1 MILRRS
7 MIVGAISVV
16 TAGVAPAALADNYF
30 SLWGAYTDVKDFDF
44 QVATGTI
51 NTDFDNGYGFGA
63 AIGWRLREVG
73 TGNRLRAEAE
83 VSYRSNDVDT
93 HKLNGGALAGSAGDI
108 ESTAA
113 MVNVLVDFSEQSSF
127 SPYLGGGL
135 GIAHIEADGFGV
147 TAIPNV
153 VSEGESV
160 LAFQVIVGAS
170 WDISQS
176 TEIFGEYRYFATD
189 DPKVQTS
196 AATGGVSTEIE
207 YQSNNVL
214 LGVRFSY

>member
-1 MILRRS
+1 
-7 MIVGAISVV
+7 MIVGVISVLA
-16 TAGVAPAALADNYF
+16 AGASSSARADNYF
-30 SLWGAYTDVKDFDF
+30 SLWGAYTDVRDFDF
-44 QVATGTI
+44 QVSTGTI
-51 NTDFDNGYGFGA
+51 NTEFDNGYGFGA

-73 TGNRLRAEAE
+73 IGNRLRAEAE

-93 HKLNGGALAGSAGDI
+93 HKLNGSALAGSAGDI

-113 MVNVLVDFSEQSSF
+113 MVNLLVDFSEQSSF

-135 GIAHIEADGFGV
+135 GFAHVETDGFGV
-147 TAIPNV
+147 STIPNV
-153 VSEGESV
+153 LSGGESV
-160 LAFQVIVGAS
+160 LAFQVMVGAS

-176 TEIFGEYRYFATD
+176 AEIFGEYRYFATD
-189 DPKVQTS
+189 DPSVQTS
-196 AATGGVSTEIE
+196 AATGGVATEIE